1 MKLANYGIR
10 GITNE
15 WFKSYLSDGRHT
27 VSVNSAKSE
36 QCNVTCGV
44 PQGSVLLFLIY
55 INDFQNSSDLF
66 DFHLFADESNLFC
79 EHKNISNLEKT
90 INNELCKVHT
100 WLCANRLSLNIDKSN
115 FVIFHPPQKNVQG
128 LKLNLKI
135 NDQQLNREFFIKYLG
150 VMIDSNLN
158 WKKHAESVVKKI
170 RRSVGILSKIRYY
183 VSTEIL
189 MTLYYALVYPFIMYG
204 LIVWGN
210 TYETTIKPVFVIQKR
225 AVRVITFSNFDQHSS
240 PFFKALKIVK
250 FPDLVTYLIAIY
262 MYKFHNQLLPG
273 VFASFFTKVHTVH
286 SYNTRHSAKLTY
298 YLPKAR
304 TNYGKFSIRFQGPKI
319 WNASDDE
326 TKKLSMS
333 LFKKRSKQGFI
344 EAY

>member
-15 WFKSYLSDGRHT
+15 WFKSYLSDRRQT

-44 PQGSVLLFLIY
+44 LQGSVLLFLIY

-90 INNELCKVHT
+90 FNNELCKVHT

-189 MTLYYALVYPFIMYG
+189 MTLYYVLVYPFIMYG

-210 TYETTIKPVFVIQKR
+210 TYETTIKPVFVIQKKGSTY
-225 AVRVITFSNFDQHSS
+225 V
-240 PFFKALKIVK
+240 PFQILTNM
-250 FPDLVTYLIAIY
+250 P
-262 MYKFHNQLLPG
+262 
-273 VFASFFTKVHTVH
+273 VHC
-286 SYNTRHSAKLTY
+286 SKL
-298 YLPKAR
+298 
-304 TNYGKFSIRFQGPKI
+304 
-319 WNASDDE
+319 
-326 TKKLSMS
+326 
-333 LFKKRSKQGFI
+333 
-344 EAY
+344 

>member
-1 MKLANYGIR
+1 MILTY
-10 GITNE
+10 
-15 WFKSYLSDGRHT
+15 F
-27 VSVNSAKSE
+27 VS
-36 QCNVTCGV
+36 TRT
-44 PQGSVLLFLIY
+44 
-55 INDFQNSSDLF
+55 FQIL
-66 DFHLFADESNLFC
+66 
-79 EHKNISNLEKT
+79 KKT

-189 MTLYYALVYPFIMYG
+189 MNLYYALVYPLIMYG

-225 AVRVITFSNFDQHSS
+225 EVRVITFSNFEQHSS
-240 PFFKALKIVK
+240 PLFKALKIVK

-273 VFASFFTKVHTVH
+273 VFASFFTKVDTVH

-319 WNASDDE
+319 WNAIDDE
-326 TKKLSMS
+326 TKILSMS
-333 LFKKRSKQGFI
+333 LFKKRLKQGII

>member
-15 WFKSYLSDGRHT
+15 WFKSYLSDRRQT

-44 PQGSVLLFLIY
+44 PQGSVLGPLLFLIY

-66 DFHLFADESNLFC
+66 DFHLFADDSNLFC

-100 WLCANRLSLNIDKSN
+100 WLCANRLSLNIDNSN
-115 FVIFHPPQKNVQG
+115 VVIFHPPQKNVQG

-170 RRSVGILSKIRYY
+170 RRSDGILSKIRYY

-189 MTLYYALVYPFIMYG
+189 MNLYYALVYPFIMYG

-240 PFFKALKIVK
+240 PLFKALKIVK

-273 VFASFFTKVHTVH
+273 VFASFF
-286 SYNTRHSAKLTY
+286 
-298 YLPKAR
+298 LPK
-304 TNYGKFSIRFQGPKI
+304 I
-319 WNASDDE
+319 
-326 TKKLSMS
+326 
-333 LFKKRSKQGFI
+333 LFIVIIPDILQN
-344 EAY
+344 

>member
-1 MKLANYGIR
+1 MKLANYGVR

-15 WFKSYLSDGRHT
+15 WFKSYLSDRRQT

-66 DFHLFADESNLFC
+66 DFHLFAN
-79 EHKNISNLEKT
+79 KT

-135 NDQQLNREFFIKYLG
+135 NDRQLNREFFVKYLG

-189 MTLYYALVYPFIMYG
+189 MTLYYALV
-204 LIVWGN
+204 
-210 TYETTIKPVFVIQKR
+210 
-225 AVRVITFSNFDQHSS
+225 
-240 PFFKALKIVK
+240 
-250 FPDLVTYLIAIY
+250 
-262 MYKFHNQLLPG
+262 
-273 VFASFFTKVHTVH
+273 
-286 SYNTRHSAKLTY
+286 
-298 YLPKAR
+298 
-304 TNYGKFSIRFQGPKI
+304 
-319 WNASDDE
+319 
-326 TKKLSMS
+326 
-333 LFKKRSKQGFI
+333 
-344 EAY
+344 